1 LWDLQSAEEGSKM
14 PGYFE
19 VKKAANGQFMFNL
32 KAANNRVVLTS
43 ETYSSRAA
51 AETGIASVKKNA
63 ADGKNFERK
72 TSTNGKPYFVLK
84 SGNNGKIIGKSELY
98 SSTAAAEKGIAAVT
112 SAVKDARTIEI

>member
-1 LWDLQSAEEGSKM
+1 M

-51 AETGIASVKKNA
+51 AHTGIASVKRNA
-63 ADGKNFERK
+63 TSNANFERRK
-72 TSTNGKPYFVLK
+72 AANGSPYFVLK
-84 SGNNGKIIGKSELY
+84 SASNGQVIGKSELY
-98 SSTAAAEKGIAAVT
+98 SSASAAEKGIKAVASAAEGAKTVE
-112 SAVKDARTIEI
+112 V

>member
-1 LWDLQSAEEGSKM
+1 M

-51 AETGIASVKKNA
+51 VDTGIESVKKNA
-63 ADGKNFERK
+63 AIDKNFERK
-72 TSTNGKPYFVLK
+72 TATNGKPYFVLK
-84 SGNNGKIIGKSELY
+84 SGNNGKIIGKSEFY
-98 SSTAAAEKGIAAVT
+98 SSSAAAEKGVAAVS
-112 SAVKDARTIEI
+112 SAAKDARTIEV

>member
-1 LWDLQSAEEGSKM
+1 M

-51 AETGIASVKKNA
+51 ADTGIASVKKNA
-63 ADGKNFERK
+63 AGDKNFERK
-72 TSTNGKPYFVLK
+72 TASNGSPFFVLK
-84 SGNNGKIIGKSELY
+84 SKDNGKIIGKSELY
-98 SSTAAAEKGIAAVT
+98 SSNAAAEKGIKAVI
-112 SAVKDARTIEI
+112 SAVQGAKTVEV

>member
-1 LWDLQSAEEGSKM
+1 M

-51 AETGIASVKKNA
+51 ADNGIASVRKNA
-63 ADGKNFERK
+63 ASDANFERK
-72 TSTNGKPYFVLK
+72 KATNGSPYFVLK
-84 SGNNGKIIGKSELY
+84 SANNGQIVGKSELY
-98 SSTAAAEKGIAAVT
+98 SSAAAAEKGIKAVASAAEGAKIVE
-112 SAVKDARTIEI
+112 V

>member
-1 LWDLQSAEEGSKM
+1 M

-51 AETGIASVKKNA
+51 AGIASVKRNA
-63 ADGKNFERK
+63 TSNANFERRK
-72 TSTNGKPYFVLK
+72 AANGSPYFVLK
-84 SGNNGKIIGKSELY
+84 SASNGQVIGKSELY
-98 SSTAAAEKGIAAVT
+98 SSASAAEKGIKAVASAAEGAKTVE
-112 SAVKDARTIEI
+112 V